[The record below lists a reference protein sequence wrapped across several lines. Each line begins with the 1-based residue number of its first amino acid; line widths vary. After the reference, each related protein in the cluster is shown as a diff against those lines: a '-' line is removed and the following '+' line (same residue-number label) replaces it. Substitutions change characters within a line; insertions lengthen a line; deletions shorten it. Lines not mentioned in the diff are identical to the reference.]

1 MLTLLI
7 LRPWKFRDALKIQE
21 NLKEVILGKTFSEKI
36 LGLKAQKSVQAGEVV
51 TVSPDY
57 ILSHD
62 NSAAIIKEFQ
72 KLGVKKVISPQK
84 IVIVLDHVA
93 PASSEQYALNHKR
106 IRAFV
111 SEQKI
116 KNFFDI
122 PSGVCH
128 QVFSENGF
136 ALPGK
141 LILGADSHTTSYGAF
156 GAFAAGIGRSEV
168 ATLWATDEIWL
179 RVPETIKIVIE
190 GKLPFG
196 VYAKDVILKII
207 GEEGADRANY
217 KAVEFTGKAVKEFS
231 LASRLVLAN
240 MAAEMGAKNGY
251 FVPDEKTLGWL
262 KERAKDKF
270 EVITSDQDAGYE
282 AVLNYNVTSLEP
294 QVACPHTVDNVKP
307 ISEAEGEEFN
317 QAVIGTCTN
326 GRLEDLEIAARLLK
340 GKKVHPKVRVLIIP
354 ASRQVYLQALK
365 KGILEALAEAGCVI
379 LNPGCGPC
387 LGAHQGVLAP
397 GEVAL
402 STSNRNFRGRMGS
415 REAQIYLAS
424 PATVAASSLEGK
436 ITDPRKFL

>member
-1 MLTLLI
+1 
-7 LRPWKFRDALKIQE
+7 
-21 NLKEVILGKTFSEKI
+21 LGKTFSEKI
-36 LGLKAQKSVQAGEVV
+36 LGLKAQKDVQAGEVV

-72 KLGVKKVISPQK
+72 KLGVKDVTSPQK
-84 IVIVLDHVA
+84 LVIILDHVV
-93 PASSEQYALNHKR
+93 PAASEKYALNHKT
-106 IRAFV
+106 IREFV
-111 SEQKI
+111 SGQKI
-116 KNFFDI
+116 QNFFDI
-122 PSGVCH
+122 PSGICH
-128 QVFSENGF
+128 QVFPENGF

-179 RVPETIKIVIE
+179 RVPETIKIEIE
-190 GKLPFG
+190 GELPSG

-207 GEEGADRANY
+207 GDEGAGRANY
-217 KAVEFTGKAVKEFS
+217 KAVEFTGEAVKKFS

-251 FVPDEKTLGWL
+251 FEPDEETLLWL
-262 KERAKDKF
+262 KGRAKDKF
-270 EVITSDQDAGYE
+270 KVISSDPDARYE
-282 AVLNYNVTSLEP
+282 TVLNYNISSLDP
-294 QVACPHTVDNVKP
+294 QVACPHTVDNVKS
-307 ISEAEGEEFN
+307 ISEVEGKEFH

-326 GRLEDLEIAARLLK
+326 GRFEDLEIAARILK
-340 GKKVHPKVRVLIIP
+340 GKKVHPKVRALIIP
-354 ASRQVYLQALK
+354 ASRQEYLHALK
-365 KGILEALAEAGCVI
+365 KGILEILAEAGCVI

-387 LGAHQGVLAP
+387 LGAHQGILAP

-402 STSNRNFRGRMGS
+402 STANRNFRGRMGS
-415 REAQIYLAS
+415 REAQVYLAS
-424 PATVAASSLEGK
+424 PATVAASLLEGK

>member
-1 MLTLLI
+1 
-7 LRPWKFRDALKIQE
+7 
-21 NLKEVILGKTFSEKI
+21 LGKTFSEKI
-36 LGLKAQKSVQAGEVV
+36 LGLKAQKEVRAGEVV

-62 NSAAIIKEFQ
+62 NSAAIIKEFR
-72 KLGVKKVISPQK
+72 KLGVKEVKSNQKLVVI
-84 IVIVLDHVA
+84 LDHVV
-93 PASSEQYALNHKR
+93 PAASEKYALNHKT
-106 IRAFV
+106 IREFV
-111 SEQKI
+111 STQKI
-116 KNFFDI
+116 QNFFDI
-122 PSGVCH
+122 SSGICH

-168 ATLWATDEIWL
+168 AALWATDEIWL
-179 RVPETIKIVIE
+179 RVPETIKLEIE
-190 GKLPFG
+190 GDLPSG
-196 VYAKDVILKII
+196 AYAKDVILKII

-217 KAVEFTGKAVKEFS
+217 KAVEFAGEAVKKFS
-231 LASRLVLAN
+231 LSSRLVLAN

-251 FVPDEKTLGWL
+251 FEPDEDTLLWL
-262 KERAKDKF
+262 KGRAKDKF
-270 EVITSDQDAGYE
+270 KIVNSDPDAKYE
-282 AVLNYNVTSLEP
+282 AVLNYNISSLEP

-307 ISEAEGEEFN
+307 VSKVEGMEFH

-326 GRLEDLEIAARLLK
+326 GRLEDLEITARILK
-340 GKKVHPKVRVLIIP
+340 GKKVNPGVRVLILP
-354 ASRQVYLQALK
+354 ASRQEYLHALK
-365 KGILEALAEAGCVI
+365 RGILEVLAEAGCVI

-402 STSNRNFRGRMGS
+402 STANRNFRGRMGS

-436 ITDPRKFL
+436 ITDPRKLL